1 MSLPDILTT
10 VFNNAKQFEKEQP
23 EQNYIYV
30 IKMPQ
35 GDLRQCED
43 GVPFDFAGHFRD
55 DIMHVHGEQV
65 VTKDGRVYKFVED

>member
-1 MSLPDILTT
+1 MDLDRVIGEYSDYIESF
-10 VFNNAKQFEKEQP
+10 VADS

-35 GDLRQCED
+35 GGLRQCED
-43 GVPFDFAGHFRD
+43 GVPFDFTGHFRD